1 MCLEITDLDNMTQP
15 VSLVAA
21 SGCRVILV
29 VEGNGGC
36 SRSGAIWWSS

>member
-1 MCLEITDLDNMTQP
+1 MCLEIPDLDNMAQP

-29 VEGNGGC
+29 VEGKW
-36 SRSGAIWWSS
+36 RQW